1 MINTNEDINI
11 KNDEIKIFLEEFFGN
26 SIQFFESCESE
37 RQNQSSVVLSS
48 SMDITDVINT
58 LLLVDAFKSASRTIR
73 EKLLNV
79 DFGLQNTFCDAEEL
93 KLAS

>member
-1 MINTNEDINI
+1 
-11 KNDEIKIFLEEFFGN
+11 
-26 SIQFFESCESE
+26 
-37 RQNQSSVVLSS
+37 
-48 SMDITDVINT
+48 MDITDVINT

-93 KLAS
+93 KPAS

>member
-1 MINTNEDINI
+1 M
-11 KNDEIKIFLEEFFGN
+11 
-26 SIQFFESCESE
+26 
-37 RQNQSSVVLSS
+37 VLSS

>member
-1 MINTNEDINI
+1 M
-11 KNDEIKIFLEEFFGN
+11 
-26 SIQFFESCESE
+26 
-37 RQNQSSVVLSS
+37 VLSS

-79 DFGLQNTFCDAEEL
+79 DFGLQSTFCDAEEL